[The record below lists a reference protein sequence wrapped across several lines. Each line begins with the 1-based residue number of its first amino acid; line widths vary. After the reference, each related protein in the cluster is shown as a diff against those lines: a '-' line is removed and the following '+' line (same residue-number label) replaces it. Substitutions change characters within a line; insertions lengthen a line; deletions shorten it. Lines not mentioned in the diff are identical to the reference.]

1 MKIPPCKP
9 AFDKEM
15 EEAAINALR
24 NEKFVL
30 GESVTK
36 FEEDFA
42 KYCNVDY
49 ALSVSSGTNAITI
62 ALLAAGIKNNDEII
76 TSASSYIAT
85 SNAVI
90 HATGKPIFCDINDSY
105 TIEVSQIKDKIKD
118 KTKGIIPVHLYGHP
132 ADIDEINTIAREH
145 NLYTIED
152 AAQAHGALYKGKK
165 IGSLTDIGCFS
176 FYTTKNMTVC
186 GDGGMITTSND
197 KIAEKIDMIRNH
209 GQKEKDVHEIIG
221 YTSRLNT
228 VNAAIGRVQLKK
240 LPKWVEQR
248 RNIAKRYNE
257 LLSDVEEIIL
267 PPGDIDDKKPAYH
280 LYEIKTKRRDELVKY
295 LKENGI
301 ICLIHYP
308 TPIPL
313 QPYYQNLYSY
323 KKGDFPK
330 SEELSNQAM
339 DLPMFPDLK
348 EDEIKY
354 ISEKIHDFFE

>member
-9 AFDKEM
+9 IFDEDM
-15 EEAAINALR
+15 EKAAVHALR
-24 NEKFVL
+24 NERFIF
-30 GESVTK
+30 GESMYK

-152 AAQAHGALYKGKK
+152 AA
-165 IGSLTDIGCFS
+165 
-176 FYTTKNMTVC
+176 
-186 GDGGMITTSND
+186 
-197 KIAEKIDMIRNH
+197 
-209 GQKEKDVHEIIG
+209 
-221 YTSRLNT
+221 
-228 VNAAIGRVQLKK
+228 
-240 LPKWVEQR
+240 
-248 RNIAKRYNE
+248 
-257 LLSDVEEIIL
+257 
-267 PPGDIDDKKPAYH
+267 
-280 LYEIKTKRRDELVKY
+280 
-295 LKENGI
+295 
-301 ICLIHYP
+301 
-308 TPIPL
+308 
-313 QPYYQNLYSY
+313 
-323 KKGDFPK
+323 
-330 SEELSNQAM
+330 
-339 DLPMFPDLK
+339 
-348 EDEIKY
+348 
-354 ISEKIHDFFE
+354 